1 MTESEFQAFEAI
13 GALVIVLEPDGRIVY
28 WNRRCSDETGYSL
41 EEVRGRRLWDFAFL
55 PEEVEPIKAI
65 FEKVLTGEH
74 PSPYANYW
82 VTKSGEQRWIAWSH
96 GATRAPD
103 GRLQYIVKT
112 GIDRTESKQALEA
125 LRASGAK
132 LDASV
137 AETGRLY
144 EAARRAA
151 EDLREA
157 NQHMVGATIRAQE
170 LTETVEAALKV
181 SEDRER
187 ELRTMAQL
195 REMFLGIVGHDL
207 RNPLGTIVMTAEM
220 LRLSGHLDAEERR
233 GVARIVAA
241 SMRMSK
247 MILQLLDFTRT
258 RLGGGFP
265 IEPRPADLGE
275 VCGNLVEEFGA
286 AVRLEVE
293 GDLTGVWDPDRLSEA
308 LSNIARNAVEHA
320 QPGTPVVV
328 RVRSEGVMAVVEITN
343 QGAPIPPDLL
353 PFIFEP
359 FRQATRGRSRS
370 GNLGL
375 GLYIARQI
383 VLATGGSLEGR
394 STGGTTTF
402 TMRLP
407 RHLAS
412 PGPLQPP
419 SSQHP
424 WPHQALLHRHD
435 LPDG

>member
-1 MTESEFQAFEAI
+1 MTESEFHAFEAI
-13 GALVIVLEPDGRIVY
+13 GALVVVLEPDGRIVY
-28 WNRRCSDETGYSL
+28 WNRRCSDLTGYSL
-41 EEVRGRRLWDFAFL
+41 EEVRGRRLWDFALL
-55 PEEVEPIKAI
+55 PEDVEAIKAVFATLLI
-65 FEKVLTGEH
+65 AER

-82 VTKSGEQRWIAWSH
+82 ITKTGERRWIAWSH
-96 GATRAPD
+96 TATKASD
-103 GRLQYIVKT
+103 GRIQYIVET
-112 GIDRTESKQALEA
+112 GMDRTESKQALDD

-137 AETGRLY
+137 AETGRHY
-144 EAARRAA
+144 EEALRAA
-151 EDLREA
+151 ADLREA

-187 ELRTMAQL
+187 ELRTMAEL

-220 LRLSGHLDAEERR
+220 LRLSGHLDAQERL
-233 GVARIVAA
+233 GVARVVAA

-265 IEPRPADLGE
+265 IDPRPADLGE

-293 GDLTGVWDPDRLSEA
+293 GEATGVWDPDRLSEA

-328 RVRSEGVMAVVEITN
+328 RVRSEGMVVIVEIMN
-343 QGAPIPPDLL
+343 QGDPIPPELL

-359 FRQATRGRSRS
+359 FRQATRGRSKS

-375 GLYIARQI
+375 GLYVARQI
-383 VLATGGSLEGR
+383 VLASGGSLEAR
-394 STGGTTTF
+394 SAGGTTTF
-402 TMRLP
+402 TTRLP

-412 PGPLQPP
+412 A
-419 SSQHP
+419 SSFQHP
-424 WPHQALLHRHD
+424 ASQQASLPRPLLHRHA
-435 LPDG
+435 LPEG